1 MLLTPRYGTTP
12 VLELDGHPGAIGEAL
27 VRQRRRFVEMTR
39 SLADEQWEHASRC
52 EGWTVRHVAGHLS
65 TTNFYWEAS
74 IRAGL
79 AGDPT
84 RFLTNFDPV
93 ASPAQA
99 AEELTADPAAIV
111 DTLSTT
117 TESLA
122 ACVAELSETDWSTL
136 AEAPPGH
143 VSIDC
148 VAHHA
153 LWDSWIHERDV
164 MLPLGLTPSE
174 EDDEVIACLRYV
186 AGLTPALGLNNGGS
200 ETGGFDV
207 VASDPDVE
215 FHVSV
220 GSEVAVT
227 DGTAGADFALRG
239 GAVDLVEALS
249 FRTPLRHEI
258 PPSVG
263 WAFSG
268 LATVFDR

>member
-1 MLLTPRYGTTP
+1 MLLTPRYGTRP
-12 VLELDGHPGAIGEAL
+12 VLELDGDPGAIGDTL
-27 VRQRRRFVEMTR
+27 VRQRRRLVEMTR
-39 SLADEQWEHASRC
+39 GLTDEQWAHASRC

-65 TTNFYWEAS
+65 TTNFFWETT
-74 IRAGL
+74 IRAGRS
-79 AGDPT
+79 GEPT
-84 RFLTNFDPV
+84 RSLTNFDPV

-99 AEELTADPAAIV
+99 AEELTASPSEIV

-122 ACVAELSETDWSTL
+122 ACVAELTEADWSDL
-136 AEAPPGH
+136 AESPPGH

-164 MLPLGLTPSE
+164 MLPLGLAPRE

-186 AGLTPALGLNNGGS
+186 AGLTPALALNSGGTQ
-200 ETGGFDV
+200 TGGFDV
-207 VASDPDVE
+207 VASEPDVA
-215 FHVSV
+215 FHVDI

-227 DGTAGADFALRG
+227 GGAADAEFALHG
-239 GAVDLVEALS
+239 DAVELVEALS
-249 FRTPLRHEI
+249 FRLPLRQEI
-258 PPSVG
+258 PSTIA
-263 WAFSG
+263 WAFTG